1 MRSIFFIWF
10 VNKTLDH
17 NHVFKFKISTIVKR
31 TKKKT
36 SNANVMNDKTSMST
50 ETTQKLKCV
59 SLNWTYFSE
68 IDIFSFPCGNKRLK

>member
-1 MRSIFFIWF
+1 
-10 VNKTLDH
+10 
-17 NHVFKFKISTIVKR
+17 
-31 TKKKT
+31 
-36 SNANVMNDKTSMST
+36 MNDKTSMST